1 MAAVYTTTSI
11 TAISATQCQKRH
23 RRLDLKSQD
32 VYESL
37 LQDYNDILV
46 IWRVACMPLNVGI
59 TVLGK
64 QQLMKSPIEVTFEI
78 RTVESL
84 NWRYS

>member
-1 MAAVYTTTSI
+1 
-11 TAISATQCQKRH
+11 
-23 RRLDLKSQD
+23 
-32 VYESL
+32 
-37 LQDYNDILV
+37 
-46 IWRVACMPLNVGI
+46 MPLNVGI

-84 NWRYS
+84 N